1 MDMKIVRYRT
11 AALAIVSC
19 IGLLAN
25 AARTASAQAPARA
38 ARPDP
43 AAEDLTPDERINI
56 AVYDQANRSVVN
68 VTTKVRTDDFFFFT
82 ELEAE
87 GSGSGCVID
96 RQGHIL
102 TNNHVIEDAAKNH
115 GSITVT
121 LFDSTP
127 YEAELVGTDP
137 PNDVAVLRVS
147 APPDKL
153 YPLELGDSANLKVG
167 LRVFVIGNPFGF
179 DRTLTTGIV
188 SSLNRT
194 LPIGNGRT
202 IKGLIQ
208 TDAAIN
214 PGNSGGPLLD
224 KHARMI
230 GMNTAIV
237 SPAGQSSGVGFAIP
251 VNNIKRVVTEL
262 IRYHRVIRADIGILE
277 VYEQKDGDRGLLIN
291 KLARGGAAADAG
303 LRGPRIVRR
312 RRGPFESQTVD
323 PSKADRI
330 VALDGNKVAT
340 FDDLLAYVESK
351 RPGDTVRVTV
361 LRDGERADVSVRL
374 KQSE

>member
-1 MDMKIVRYRT
+1 MKIVRYRT